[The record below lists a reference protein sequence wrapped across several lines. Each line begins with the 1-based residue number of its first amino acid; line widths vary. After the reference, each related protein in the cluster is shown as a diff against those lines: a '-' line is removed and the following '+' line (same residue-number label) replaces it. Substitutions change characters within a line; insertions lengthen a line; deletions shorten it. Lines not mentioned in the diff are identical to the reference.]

1 MFRPLA
7 TPGQAGALTD
17 IEGIRV
23 GHATLEGAGR
33 LTGTTVVVMPAGG
46 AVAGVDVRGAAP
58 GTRETDLLDPGCLVD
73 RVHAIVL
80 SGGSAFGLDTAEGVM
95 DGLYAAGH
103 GWPMGAPG
111 EVVPIVPAAVI
122 FDLGRGGDFRGHP
135 TAAEGAA
142 ALAAAGAHTPAGS
155 AGSAGSA
162 GLGAGSPGSS
172 GVGAGSGGSWG
183 SAGEEQ
189 LSEAPESE
197 ASEREAPGWEATLA
211 EGRVGAGTG
220 ALAGSLAGGL
230 GSASTILPD
239 GSRVAAL
246 VVVNAIGSPVDPRT
260 GELLAARHCLPGDLP
275 ALVTPDPGEVAA
287 YAAMRHTE
295 AAAAGLLPGGATTIG
310 VIATDATVTKAGCR
324 RLAGAGHDGLAR
336 ALAPVHT
343 MLDGDTLFAVATGA
357 RPEPG
362 LAGLLALHEA
372 AAACVTR
379 AVARAVLAA
388 TSVTMWPGTE
398 REQRVLSYLD
408 AFPSARDG
416 SAPSSPTS
424 PTC

>member
-1 MFRPLA
+1 VFRPLA

-80 SGGSAFGLDTAEGVM
+80 SGGSAFGLATAEGVM

-155 AGSAGSA
+155 AGSAGLGAGSAGSA
-162 GLGAGSPGSS
+162 GLGAGS
-172 GVGAGSGGSWG
+172 AGT
-183 SAGEEQ
+183 AGEEQ

-197 ASEREAPGWEATLA
+197 APDREETLS

-220 ALAGSLAGGL
+220 ARAGSLAGGL

-260 GELLAARHCLPGDLP
+260 GELLAAHHCLPGDLP

-310 VIATDATVTKAGCR
+310 VIATDATLTKAGCR

-357 RPEPG
+357 RPEPC